1 MTAQEMFEEL
11 GFKQII
17 CINMNSKKHRRIV
30 YENIIEDYIKITI
43 NFFDDSFYAQL
54 YYKEDDVVFK
64 NVGGCAI
71 YKELLDAIN
80 KQCQE
85 LGWIE

>member
-1 MTAQEMFEEL
+1 MTAKEMFEEL

-17 CINMNSKKHRRIV
+17 CINMNSKKHRHIV

>member
-11 GFKQII
+11 GFKQTI
-17 CINMNSKKHRRIV
+17 CINDKLKEHIQIE
-30 YENIIEDYIKITI
+30 YEKAMYDYAKIKVL
-43 NFFDDSFYAQL
+43 FFDTRFYAQL
-54 YYKEDDVVFK
+54 YYKEDGVVFK

>member
-1 MTAQEMFEEL
+1 MSAKEMFEEL
-11 GFKQII
+11 GFKQTI
-17 CINMNSKKHRRIV
+17 CINMNLKEHRQIE
-30 YENIIEDYIKITI
+30 YENIYEEYIKITI
-43 NFFDDSFYAQL
+43 SFFDDSFYAQL
-54 YYKEDDVVFK
+54 YYKEDGVVFK